1 MFSNFDIGIP
11 FRLGHRKKYEQNTDM
26 QDGNWNL
33 AEINFLRAKKVTKQN
48 VLLLLLPKYQKQVI
62 TAALNGEYV
71 IVLLPTASGKPRM

>member
-33 AEINFLRAKKVTKQN
+33 AEINFLRAKK
-48 VLLLLLPKYQKQVI
+48 
-62 TAALNGEYV
+62 
-71 IVLLPTASGKPRM
+71 

>member
-1 MFSNFDIGIP
+1 
-11 FRLGHRKKYEQNTDM
+11 M

-33 AEINFLRAKKVTKQN
+33 AEINFIRAKKVTKQN
-48 VLLLLLPKYQKQVI
+48 ILLLLPKYQKQVI

>member
-1 MFSNFDIGIP
+1 MLSNFDIGIP

-48 VLLLLLPKYQKQVI
+48 ILLLLPKYQKQVI

>member
-48 VLLLLLPKYQKQVI
+48 ILLLLPKYQKQVI

>member
-48 VLLLLLPKYQKQVI
+48 LLLLLPKYQKQVI

>member
-48 VLLLLLPKYQKQVI
+48 ILLLLPKDQKQVI

>member
-11 FRLGHRKKYEQNTDM
+11 FRLGHRKTYEQNTDM

-48 VLLLLLPKYQKQVI
+48 ILLLLPKYQKQVI

>member
-1 MFSNFDIGIP
+1 MISNFDIGIP

-48 VLLLLLPKYQKQVI
+48 ILLLLPKYQKQVI

>member
-48 VLLLLLPKYQKQVI
+48 VLLLLPKYQKQVI

>member
-11 FRLGHRKKYEQNTDM
+11 FRLGHRKKYEQNTGM

-48 VLLLLLPKYQKQVI
+48 ILLLLPKYQKQVI

-71 IVLLPTASGKPRM
+71 IVLLPTASRKPRM